1 MFHSVTS
8 CFCQRLEVRKKSVS
22 ATLAIELDVFTNNQ
36 TTKINR
42 RLTTMKKINMK
53 KFLKDSKGAS
63 MVEYAL
69 LLFAVLLCAAAAI
82 KLIGPAVSKAGN
94 QSATAVAP

>member
-1 MFHSVTS
+1 
-8 CFCQRLEVRKKSVS
+8 
-22 ATLAIELDVFTNNQ
+22 
-36 TTKINR
+36 
-42 RLTTMKKINMK
+42 MKKINMK